1 MWFQLTYDKSL
12 KHSHIGVQEEVVINI
27 ILEIVLSLFVIIKC
41 EYAQSKKEKRKIQK
55 SMKKKIKIIYNST
68 TQDDHY

>member
-12 KHSHIGVQEEVVINI
+12 KHSHIGVQEKVVVNI

-41 EYAQSKKEKRKIQK
+41 EYAQSKKKKNTEEYEKENKD
-55 SMKKKIKIIYNST
+55 YL
-68 TQDDHY
+68 

>member
-12 KHSHIGVQEEVVINI
+12 KHSHIGVQEKVVVNI

-41 EYAQSKKEKRKIQK
+41 EYAQSKK
-55 SMKKKIKIIYNST
+55 KKKKKNTEEYEKENK
-68 TQDDHY
+68 DYL